1 MTLSIG
7 DNQVENSFTLRLT
20 GKILIIIIIIMLFC
34 LCPVAGY
41 IGL

>member
-20 GKILIIIIIIMLFC
+20 GKILIIIIIMLFC